1 MSAGRAGVIARRRRI
16 YYGWVLVVTL
26 ALTETTS
33 WGVLYYAFTVF
44 LRPMQA
50 ELGWSRG
57 AMTGAFSLA
66 LLLSGL
72 AAVPVGRWLDRH
84 GPRLLMTVGS
94 VCATALVLVW
104 AGVRDLWAL
113 YLVWAGIGLA
123 MAAVLYEPAFVVVAN
138 WFARQ
143 RGRALTVLTFIAG
156 FASVIYIPLA
166 GRLVAA
172 LGWRQA
178 LVVLAALLA
187 AGTVLPHALLLRR
200 RPQDLGLLPDGATT
214 EPTVARDP
222 ATAVAA
228 KPPWHTSPAEGAD
241 QLTHGEQLGVPA
253 RVALRGAA
261 FWWLTIAFC
270 LNAVGVLAVN
280 VHLVPYLIDRGH
292 APEAAA
298 GVAGLIGVMALPGRL
313 VLTPLGDRLP
323 RGAVAAALFLSQA
336 VALAVLVL
344 WRDTAG
350 VLAFVALFGAG
361 FGAITPARAALV
373 AEYYGPAAFGTI
385 NGVMALF
392 VTAARAVG
400 PVGAGA
406 VYDLMG
412 SYTPLWWA
420 LAAISVLS
428 GGAILMAERAAREL
442 PGRRPTTLARERKAR

>member
-1 MSAGRAGVIARRRRI
+1 MSAGKVGAVATDRRI

-26 ALTETTS
+26 AFTETVS
-33 WGVLYYAFTVF
+33 WGVLYYSFTVF
-44 LRPMQA
+44 LRPMQD

-72 AAVPVGRWLDRH
+72 AAIPAGRWLDRH

-94 VCATALVLVW
+94 VSATVLVLAW
-104 AGVRDLWAL
+104 ARVHELRAF
-113 YLVWAGIGLA
+113 YLVWAGIGVA

-138 WFARQ
+138 WFARR

-156 FASVIYIPLA
+156 FASVIFIPLA

-178 LVVLAALLA
+178 LVVLAMLLA
-187 AGTVLPHALLLRR
+187 AGTILPHALLLRR
-200 RPQDLGLLPDGATT
+200 RPQDLGLLPDGDTSEA
-214 EPTVARDP
+214 PQAPGAAR
-222 ATAVAA
+222 A
-228 KPPWHTSPAEGAD
+228 GID
-241 QLTHGEQLGVPA
+241 QSIPA
-253 RVALRGAA
+253 RLALRDAT
-261 FWWLTIAFC
+261 FWWLTAAFC

-292 APEAAA
+292 APAFAAN
-298 GVAGLIGVMALPGRL
+298 VAGLIGVMALPGRL
-313 VLTPLGDRLP
+313 VLTPLGDRLR
-323 RGAVAAALFLSQA
+323 RGVVTAALFLSQA

-350 VLAFVALFGAG
+350 VLAFVVLFGAG

-373 AEYYGPAAFGTI
+373 AEYYGPAAFGSI
-385 NGVMALF
+385 NGVVALF

-406 VYDLMG
+406 VYDLVG

-420 LAAISVLS
+420 LAAVSVLS
-428 GGAILMAERAAREL
+428 AGAILMAERDV
-442 PGRRPTTLARERKAR
+442 RRLASRAHAEVGGERATW